1 MRAVNSLFF
10 SNIFI
15 IYTMKIL
22 DFPEPFPNNLSRA
35 LNIALTPTIFFF
47 NFMDY
52 TDSASVCLV
61 TVMFYYSLS
70 QSEFRLGLISLL
82 AIFVRQNNVIW
93 ILYLIIYR
101 IISDHRKQIM
111 VPKSLLSHFVSIIKI
126 LFAHKWQILRQNKI
140 QILVVAI
147 FLGFIKVFNKGRLVF
162 GDHEHHEMKLHPNQ
176 LLYLSLFC
184 FLNLP
189 ITIGEYWNSINA
201 FFQRI
206 YVSRHS
212 LATFLFLMSISI
224 ILVDKYTLVHPFI
237 TDDNRH
243 YTFYIYRYI
252 IKNKFLRYALTM
264 VYAFAFHF
272 LYKQVV
278 KNELKLLKFILWLG
292 ATFGYICLSELV

>member
-1 MRAVNSLFF
+1 
-10 SNIFI
+10 
-15 IYTMKIL
+15 MKIL

-126 LFAHKWQILRQNKI
+126 LFAHKWQKFRSWWLPFSWASSK
-140 QILVVAI
+140 
-147 FLGFIKVFNKGRLVF
+147 
-162 GDHEHHEMKLHPNQ
+162 
-176 LLYLSLFC
+176 YLTREGWFSETM
-184 FLNLP
+184 N
-189 ITIGEYWNSINA
+189 IT
-201 FFQRI
+201 
-206 YVSRHS
+206 
-212 LATFLFLMSISI
+212 
-224 ILVDKYTLVHPFI
+224 K
-237 TDDNRH
+237 
-243 YTFYIYRYI
+243 
-252 IKNKFLRYALTM
+252 
-264 VYAFAFHF
+264 
-272 LYKQVV
+272 
-278 KNELKLLKFILWLG
+278 
-292 ATFGYICLSELV
+292 